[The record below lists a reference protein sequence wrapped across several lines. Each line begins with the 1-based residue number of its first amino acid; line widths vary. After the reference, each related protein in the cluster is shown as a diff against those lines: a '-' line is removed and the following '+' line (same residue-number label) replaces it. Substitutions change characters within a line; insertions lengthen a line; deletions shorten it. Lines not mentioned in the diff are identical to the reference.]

1 MRNTVLLSR
10 MMPPLLMLVINLLR
24 GGGGVAINVSV
35 CSLRSSFVTV
45 IVTEFVIFC
54 CIVVGNCF
62 SIPE

>member
-10 MMPPLLMLVINLLR
+10 MIPPLLMLVINLLR
-24 GGGGVAINVSV
+24 GGAINVSV

-54 CIVVGNCF
+54 CIVAGNCF
-62 SIPE
+62 SIPEE